1 MGLRHLSGV
10 ELIEYADGETPVS
23 KRVRVEAHLQTC
35 TRCAA
40 AVAKVQSA
48 ASAVGALGAA
58 PVPDDLR
65 ERVAERVRTGHAP
78 EVSCRRALPLI
89 HQRLDGCML
98 PADEAVLEQHLSGC
112 GLCRAE
118 LAGLA
123 AAKRLVG
130 ALPGVESPA
139 GVREAVVAARRER
152 AREMP
157 WTARWVPALAAASV
171 VMIGV
176 LGLVLA
182 TRQAGQSPESVVVAR
197 DVMSAPVAPVAV
209 AERSTRLEET
219 GSGADIGDSETGVA
233 AGLLVLGRREAEE
246 HAIVEAPAGVHLVRG
261 PTPAPTGVE
270 AAEPEVLLPSGLHAV
285 RAVARS
291 ASHGHDVRVA
301 MELVGEQF
309 ATLDSER
316 VLAQLPGR
324 LDADGGE
331 EPGLAS
337 DGPEFEAPADE
348 ETEESEDRSSDSAW
362 APMNRLG
369 SGSSGP
375 LV

>member
-1 MGLRHLSGV
+1 MGLRHLSRV
-10 ELIEYADGETPVS
+10 ELIEYADGEAPLS
-23 KRVRVEAHLQTC
+23 KRVRVETHLQTC
-35 TRCAA
+35 RRCAA
-40 AVAKVQSA
+40 ALAKVQSA

-58 PVPDDLR
+58 PAPDDLR
-65 ERVAERVRTGHAP
+65 ERVAERVRVRHAP

-89 HQRLDGCML
+89 HQCLDRCIL
-98 PADEAVLEQHLSGC
+98 PADETVLEQHLSGC

-139 GVREAVVAARRER
+139 AVREAVAAARRGR
-152 AREMP
+152 AWEMP

-182 TRQAGQSPESVVVAR
+182 TRQTGESPESVVVAR
-197 DVMSAPVAPVAV
+197 EAVSAPAAPVAV
-209 AERSTRLEET
+209 AGRSTRLEET
-219 GSGADIGDSETGVA
+219 GGGGDIEDSEAGVA
-233 AGLLVLGRREAEE
+233 AGLVGFGRPEAEE
-246 HAIVEAPAGVHLVRG
+246 RAIVAVPSEVRLVRG
-261 PTPAPTGVE
+261 PTPAPTHVE

-324 LDADGGE
+324 FDADAGE
-331 EPGLAS
+331 ESGLAS
-337 DGPEFEAPADE
+337 EGPEFEAPADE
-348 ETEESEDRSSDSAW
+348 ETEESGDRSSDSAW
-362 APMNRLG
+362 APVNRMG
-369 SGSSGP
+369 SGSSGL